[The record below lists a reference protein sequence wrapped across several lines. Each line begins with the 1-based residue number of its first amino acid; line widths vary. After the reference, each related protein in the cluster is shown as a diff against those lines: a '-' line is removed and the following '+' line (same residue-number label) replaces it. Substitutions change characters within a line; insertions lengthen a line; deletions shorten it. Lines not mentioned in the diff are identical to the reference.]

1 MLEKL
6 KAVHSRYE
14 ELCVRSEQADFY
26 ADPKKAAAFLREKN
40 DLEPIVEAYLAYLG
54 SLRDMEDAQELM
66 SDPEMKE
73 FCQESYREAKEK
85 SEEQGNDI
93 LYICQDAASLDLHGK
108 VDGAVCLLDS
118 LNHIIDYTEFCK
130 AIERVSLFLCDEGLF
145 IFDVN
150 TIYKHRQVLGD
161 NTFVLEEEGVYCVW
175 QNFYNPEDNTVD
187 IALDFFEGDGKN
199 YKRYSEDI
207 TERAYTEKEIKSALK
222 KAGLEILAVYD
233 DMTYNSLKKDSERA
247 IYITR
252 KIK

>member
-1 MLEKL
+1 MYK
-6 KAVHSRYE
+6 
-14 ELCVRSEQADFY
+14 DFAKFY
-26 ADPKKAAAFLREKN
+26 DAL
-40 DLEPIVEAYLAYLG
+40 
-54 SLRDMEDAQELM
+54 MEDADYKGRSEYILTLFDKFGKRPEELLDLACGTGEF
-66 SDPEMKE
+66 SNEFARRGISVIGVDISEEML
-73 FCQESYREAKEK
+73 CIAKEK

-118 LNHIIDYTEFCK
+118 LNHIIDYNDFCK
-130 AIERVSLFLCDEGLF
+130 AIERVALFLCDEGLF

-187 IALDFFEGDGKN
+187 IALDFFEGDGEN

-207 TERAYTEKEIKSALK
+207 TERAYTEKEIKNALK

>member
-1 MLEKL
+1 M
-6 KAVHSRYE
+6 YT
-14 ELCVRSEQADFY
+14 DFAKFY
-26 ADPKKAAAFLREKN
+26 DIL
-40 DLEPIVEAYLAYLG
+40 
-54 SLRDMEDAQELM
+54 MEDADYKGRSEYILSLFDKFGKIPEELLDLACGTGEF
-66 SDPEMKE
+66 SNEFARRGISVIGVDISEEML
-73 FCQESYREAKEK
+73 CIAKEK

-108 VDGAVCLLDS
+108 VGGAVCLLDS

-187 IALDFFEGDGKN
+187 IALDFFEGDGEN

-207 TERAYTEKEIKSALK
+207 TERAYTEKEIESALK

>member
-1 MLEKL
+1 MYK
-6 KAVHSRYE
+6 
-14 ELCVRSEQADFY
+14 DFAKFY
-26 ADPKKAAAFLREKN
+26 DAL
-40 DLEPIVEAYLAYLG
+40 
-54 SLRDMEDAQELM
+54 MEDADYKGRSEYILTLFDKFGKRPEELLDLACGTGEF
-66 SDPEMKE
+66 SNEFARRGISVIGVDISEEML
-73 FCQESYREAKEK
+73 CIAKEK
-85 SEEQGNDI
+85 SEVHGNDI